1 METLVANIT
10 GKVRRETLD
19 GRRYLVAPVVLM
31 QGGSVM
37 NGSKGALYYPP
48 EECAREPGMWNNVPI
63 TDGHPVENGY
73 PVSARSPEVLAKYK
87 LGYIFND
94 RWDGS
99 KRTAEAWYDEEL
111 TRNKSPKTYSALEA
125 NRPFDLSTG
134 LMTDN
139 VLAAN
144 GSQANGKA
152 YSHIARNYRPDH
164 VASLVGQ
171 TGACSLRDGCGVLVG
186 NVCETCGKT
195 PLVNAEEQS
204 GPEKVVCS
212 KCGEKHEGECSA
224 VTNED
229 KRSLWRQLGDMLGI
243 TTTENAFCPTGK
255 GGGQDNSCSSTE
267 GGSDS
272 SEVKGKPIPDSPYGI
287 PQGQTV
293 KFHDGEFKG
302 YEVQLQGLIRKNLS
316 RKEDDVHRGQI
327 VGIKG
332 GAGEITV
339 SHSTLKKYATLTANQ
354 STEGDAMPTPTNKEE
369 LVSYLTTNCSCHKG
383 KEKVLNA
390 LDEETL
396 EVFKTQHEELA
407 ANQLVVNAV
416 RESDP
421 TLKDI
426 AVNELPA
433 AFAKK
438 KAKPGCEE
446 EEEMPAK
453 KPVMNWREIVPP
465 EVLEGLD
472 IAMNVAMKSK
482 ADLLD
487 IVVNAN
493 SSTEAGRKKIRPTF
507 AGMSYAALKELAD
520 EIATRKPVTN
530 ESNDEILN
538 FFTGAAGGGG
548 HTLNRSSEPD
558 PNDVLEP
565 FVPVNPNS
573 KS

>member
-111 TRNKSPKTYSALEA
+111 TRNKSPKTYDALEA

-144 GSQANGKA
+144 GSQAKGKA

-186 NVCETCGKT
+186 NEEESMET
-195 PLVNAEEQS
+195 
-204 GPEKVVCS
+204 
-212 KCGEKHEGECSA
+212 

-229 KRSLWRQLGDMLGI
+229 KKSLWRQLGEMLGV
-243 TTTENAFCPTGK
+243 TTPIENAFCPTGE
-255 GGGQDNSCSSTE
+255 GGGIDNSCSSIKNPNSS
-267 GGSDS
+267 GQGHSDDHLS
-272 SEVKGKPIPDSPYGI
+272 NPHHNVLIE
-287 PQGQTV
+287 QGFT
-293 KFHDGEFKG
+293 
-302 YEVQLQGLIRKNLS
+302 Y
-316 RKEDDVHRGQI
+316 
-327 VGIKG
+327 
-332 GAGEITV
+332 
-339 SHSTLKKYATLTANQ
+339 SHSTPITKMDGTKYLHHTYKLGERNVGIDSDGKWSSSKSSASGRRLTGRSTEDLKKHLKSVKKRTNNE
-354 STEGDAMPTPTNKEE
+354 EGETMTTKKDE
-369 LVSYLTTNCSCHKG
+369 LVTHLTTNCDCWKG
-383 KEKVLNA
+383 QEKVLTNLDEATLTRLKEHEDAATQNA
-390 LDEETL
+390 LTI
-396 EVFKTQHEELA
+396 
-407 ANQLVVNAV
+407 NAL
-416 RESDP
+416 REIP
-421 TLKDI
+421 ELKDV
-426 AVNELPA
+426 ALNELPA

-438 KAKPGCEE
+438 AA
-446 EEEMPAK
+446 PAASDEKCPECGGVMSKDHVCK
-453 KPVMNWREIVPP
+453 KEVMNRLKPASERLTPEEIETLEIAREVTQ
-465 EVLEGLD
+465 
-472 IAMNVAMKSK
+472 NSKSQ
-482 ADLLD
+482 LLD
-487 IVVNAN
+487 LVVNAN
-493 SSTEAGRKKIRPTF
+493 ASNDAAKKAIRPLYEKL
-507 AGMSYAALKELAD
+507 SYKELKTLAD
-520 EIATRKPVTN
+520 NLPKGRPTTN
-530 ESNDEILN
+530 DDHGDLLLN
-538 FFTGAAGGGG
+538 FFTGASGGG
-548 HTLNRSSEPD
+548 HHTTNRGSEPD

-565 FVPVNPNS
+565 FYTPA